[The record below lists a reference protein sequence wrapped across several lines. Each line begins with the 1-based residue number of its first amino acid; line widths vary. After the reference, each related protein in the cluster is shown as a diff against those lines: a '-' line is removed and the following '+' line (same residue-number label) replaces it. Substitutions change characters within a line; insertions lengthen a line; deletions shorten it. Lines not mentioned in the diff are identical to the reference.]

1 MNHQQGEGS
10 SPFLQSLAPSFS
22 SPNLKKL
29 VLTKRAHDDLMQGAS
44 ITSSLIESTFGLYND
59 KLSPKHLDKPKKKR
73 LSPTSTI
80 IDNNLNQDIK
90 DHIAAKNSQKM
101 PLKMPLA
108 QSRSGSLDPRSVE
121 ERIEQQE

>member
-1 MNHQQGEGS
+1 M
-10 SPFLQSLAPSFS
+10 APSFS

-29 VLTKRAHDDLMQGAS
+29 VLTKRAHDDLMQEAS
-44 ITSSLIESTFGLYND
+44 ITSSLIESTLGMYND

-90 DHIAAKNSQKM
+90 DHIAAKNS
-101 PLKMPLA
+101 
-108 QSRSGSLDPRSVE
+108 
-121 ERIEQQE
+121 